1 MIPVN
6 LGWESCAW
14 ATGVWHFLGWETR
27 GGFHQ
32 VHHHLYK
39 GWVKDKGGKLLF
51 KKGEIYCGGK
61 GRWTLAHRWMST
73 PSLVEI
79 GSMHTKRTV
88 DFYLKNSKFLTFV
101 QGLLK
106 NFLRHR
112 LRKIIWPGNALGQS
126 PKSFSKITL
135 VLFIGGKQSL
145 VESRVEI
152 FF

>member
-1 MIPVN
+1 MFKKFQLITSPARARWGVQGKQN
-6 LGWESCAW
+6 PHCLAW
-14 ATGVWHFLGWETR
+14 FDDPRKFGLRKLCVSDRCLTFFGWETR

-61 GRWTLAHRWMST
+61 ARWTLAHRWMST

-79 GSMHTKRTV
+79 RSMHTKRTV
-88 DFYLKNSKFLTFV
+88 DVYLKNSKFLTFV

-112 LRKIIWPGNALGQS
+112 LRKII
-126 PKSFSKITL
+126 
-135 VLFIGGKQSL
+135 
-145 VESRVEI
+145 
-152 FF
+152 